1 MKNIKYLI
9 SSLLAIMLLFVSC
22 AESPIPIESANEV
35 HYPTRRNVI
44 ESPTRILYSDEGWLC
59 YYNKL
64 DGKTYPFCFEP
75 LCKHDLADRLCTSNL
90 FVLGDIIGNMVYSSY
105 DNRFYFLRGHKLC
118 SMSFDGSDVRIEHSF
133 GETGNPYEM
142 DYELGILA
150 DISSYQNF
158 VFFLWVNSDT
168 GHYNLMRFD
177 IKQGKCE
184 NLSEKAGLTDNMG
197 RYFIVDDGI
206 LFLSTMAG
214 DNALYHADFNFEHI
228 TFFSE
233 YGTAAYLSKGC
244 FDGETF
250 YMTQRNYEENTEG
263 KKVLVSADI
272 VAFSIRNGEQE
283 VIYSDT
289 VEPEIL
295 AVTEEYI
302 YFKKRENA
310 LVGYELLPTGWMNEY
325 FNQYAK
331 IFRLD
336 RKTKQCE
343 TILDDISCEVGSIM
357 LMDDKILIE
366 GEICKVSET
375 DASKDSAMMVGTFDK
390 KGYIVDIKKVGTEG
404 AEDVPIS
411 QETTQNVQ
419 QTTQVE
425 TTAATTENTEKEVIQ
440 YNPDDYPDD
449 PFQYFEPYS
458 GNLGIYFD
466 KASLDT
472 IIFPDD
478 PIMIRFRVLEL
489 LEDSDGFAEYR
500 VQLTGVYGT
509 DQSFDMEKIYGLG
522 FLGSSD
528 TPRYGRP
535 MLEIGAEYARVID
548 ITFDK
553 WNIMQKS
560 LTYKIVDTEEGTFV
574 YSYGVDLSELK
585 CAIPI
590 TDEKENAIYEVGKH
604 DKILAYLAYVNQP
617 VPVFEYK
624 CEVGAFIAEIQ
635 AWEAKIDN

>member
-197 RYFIVDDGI
+197 RYFIVDDRI

-233 YGTAAYLSKGC
+233 
-244 FDGETF
+244 
-250 YMTQRNYEENTEG
+250 
-263 KKVLVSADI
+263 
-272 VAFSIRNGEQE
+272 
-283 VIYSDT
+283 
-289 VEPEIL
+289 
-295 AVTEEYI
+295 
-302 YFKKRENA
+302 
-310 LVGYELLPTGWMNEY
+310 
-325 FNQYAK
+325 
-331 IFRLD
+331 
-336 RKTKQCE
+336 
-343 TILDDISCEVGSIM
+343 
-357 LMDDKILIE
+357 
-366 GEICKVSET
+366 
-375 DASKDSAMMVGTFDK
+375 
-390 KGYIVDIKKVGTEG
+390 
-404 AEDVPIS
+404 
-411 QETTQNVQ
+411 
-419 QTTQVE
+419 
-425 TTAATTENTEKEVIQ
+425 
-440 YNPDDYPDD
+440 
-449 PFQYFEPYS
+449 
-458 GNLGIYFD
+458 
-466 KASLDT
+466 
-472 IIFPDD
+472 
-478 PIMIRFRVLEL
+478 
-489 LEDSDGFAEYR
+489 
-500 VQLTGVYGT
+500 
-509 DQSFDMEKIYGLG
+509 
-522 FLGSSD
+522 
-528 TPRYGRP
+528 
-535 MLEIGAEYARVID
+535 
-548 ITFDK
+548 
-553 WNIMQKS
+553 
-560 LTYKIVDTEEGTFV
+560 
-574 YSYGVDLSELK
+574 
-585 CAIPI
+585 
-590 TDEKENAIYEVGKH
+590 
-604 DKILAYLAYVNQP
+604 
-617 VPVFEYK
+617 
-624 CEVGAFIAEIQ
+624 
-635 AWEAKIDN
+635 